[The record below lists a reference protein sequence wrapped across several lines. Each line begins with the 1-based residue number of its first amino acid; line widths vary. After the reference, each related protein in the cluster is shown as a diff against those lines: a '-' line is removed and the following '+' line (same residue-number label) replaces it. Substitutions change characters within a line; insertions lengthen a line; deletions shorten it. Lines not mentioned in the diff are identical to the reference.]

1 MKKYL
6 LLFVLFCGFVTFAPE
21 LNGVLPF
28 GVNPKQSHTEKEEPA
43 FAVECVCGGKK
54 TVLPLEEY
62 VCIYL
67 AEKGYASFPAEA
79 LKAMACVIRTRVF
92 AGRIDSLKSRL
103 SELPA
108 AVTAAAEETRN
119 EYVAYGGA
127 PVNAV
132 THISSRSRT
141 VSAEEAY
148 GEDVAYLRSVS
159 TPEYDRGERAAERT
173 LTPQELCD
181 ILCQNGFEC
190 DVTLRLNAWLTYVSR
205 SESGRIKTVWLCG
218 NCISGEKL
226 AQMLDLGSPDI
237 TIDINGSTFVFRCY
251 GEGDGVGLSERGA
264 CVMAEEGKTYKE
276 ILVHYFSGAELCV
289 NNPAQDG

>member
-21 LNGVLPF
+21 LNNVLPF
-28 GVNPKQSHTEKEEPA
+28 GVKPAYTETKKEEPA

-62 VCIYL
+62 VCTAL
-67 AEKGYASFPAEA
+67 AEKGYASFPPEA

-92 AGRIDSLKSRL
+92 AGEIDPLKSRL

-108 AVTAAAEETRN
+108 DITAAAEATRN
-119 EYVAYGGA
+119 EYAAYGGA
-127 PVNAV
+127 PINAV
-132 THISSRSRT
+132 THVSSRSRT

-148 GEDVAYLRSVS
+148 GDDVAYLRSVA
-159 TPEYDRGERAAERT
+159 TPEYERGEQAERLT

-181 ILCQNGFEC
+181 ILRANGFEC

-205 SESGRIKTVWLCG
+205 SESGRIKAVWLCG

-226 AQMLDLGSPDI
+226 AQMLDLGSSDI
-237 TIDINGSTFVFRCY
+237 TVDINGGAFEFVCY
-251 GEGDGVGLSERGA
+251 GKGDGVGLSERGA
-264 CVMAEEGKTYKE
+264 CFMAEEGKTYKE
-276 ILVHYFSGAELCV
+276 ILVHYFSGVELCV